1 MISYIAGLTNQMIS
15 YIVTFLIAYK
25 KQKFEQHRFHLCGY
39 NNVIIV
45 IAAWTTGV

>member
-25 KQKFEQHRFHLCGY
+25 NKNF
-39 NNVIIV
+39 NNIGSIYVAIIM
-45 IAAWTTGV
+45 